1 MAKSKKSAEIETEWT
16 IPTVI
21 SVRIEVPEWATKNVV
36 QLLDQGCT
44 IPFIARYRKEQTGG
58 MEVSKI
64 REVSDLLEELRGVQS
79 KINSVKSS
87 IESMGKMTDALLS
100 ALRNAQTMT
109 EVEDLYVPFKPGNK
123 GSLAERARALGLEP
137 LALQYLEASPNINP
151 EQYINQQEKG
161 LSTVSKIELGVQ
173 HILAD
178 KIHKE
183 KEMMDLIREL
193 AESAD
198 IKLESHQ
205 TSKSAGNDKDTEKSN
220 SKNFKQS
227 DSQKYQNYF
236 DFSLPL
242 QSVKPHQVLA
252 INRGEENKVLVVKVT
267 LPNRISWKI
276 TDHAK
281 KKWMKPQMTDHVRSV
296 VQKSIDDAQ
305 ERLIL
310 PQIIRLVRSN
320 LTKTAEKASIDVF
333 AANLKNLLLT
343 PPIKGLTILAL
354 DPGFKNGCKIAIIS
368 PTGQI
373 LHTDVVYIHSS
384 NANAQQEKAKLMSA
398 IYKFRCD
405 VFAVGNGVACRE
417 TEAYV
422 SDLIKKDKLNMK
434 YSIIDESG
442 ASIYSVS
449 DEAEKELPGMDP
461 SLRGAVSI
469 GRRLLDPLAE
479 LVKIE
484 PKHIGVGQYQHDMPQ
499 AQLKKALDSTVEE
512 CVSFVGVDINTCS
525 KHLLRR
531 VAGLS
536 DKKAQKILELR
547 EKNGPFTCRQ
557 QLMSV
562 TGLGEKSFEQC
573 AGFIRVH
580 NLGDSFEHQ
589 SQDDQ
594 GLVHGRATEV
604 KTEMGEQQKGR
615 KRKAATSKST
625 AKKKKLVSLKP
636 NPLDMT
642 WIHPE
647 SYELTY
653 ILLDRMKLN
662 LSDLGHM
669 MFVDIVRQYLRNT
682 SLKALSE
689 ELESG
694 THTLKLIFD
703 ALVRPL
709 TFDYRE
715 GFEKPLFRSSLSSMN
730 DLKAGKHL
738 TGKVTNVT
746 HFGAFVDIGV
756 GTNGLIHTS
765 QMRLHPS
772 SVKQSVELGDKVE
785 VEVISLD
792 STRNRIGLRLL
803 HFL

>member
-16 IPTVI
+16 VPRVI
-21 SVRIEVPEWATKNVV
+21 SVRIEVPEWVTKNVV
-36 QLLDQGCT
+36 QLLDEGCT

-64 REVSDLLEELRGVQS
+64 RAVSDLLEELRGVQS
-79 KINSVKSS
+79 KINSVKFT
-87 IESMGKMTDALLS
+87 IENMGKLTDALLS

-109 EVEDLYVPFKPGNK
+109 EVEDLYAPFKPGNK

-137 LALQYLEASPNINP
+137 LALQYLEASPYINP
-151 EQYINQQEKG
+151 EQYINQEEKG
-161 LSTVSKIELGVQ
+161 LSTLAKIELGVQ

-205 TSKSAGNDKDTEKSN
+205 TSKSAGKEKDTEKSKN
-220 SKNFKQS
+220 KNFKQN

-242 QSVKPHQVLA
+242 RSVKPHQVLA
-252 INRGEENKVLVVKVT
+252 INRGEENKVLAVNVN

-276 TDHAK
+276 TEHAK

-296 VQKSIDDAQ
+296 VQKSIDDAKD
-305 ERLIL
+305 RLIL

-343 PPIKGLTILAL
+343 PSVKGLTILAM
-354 DPGFKNGCKIAIIS
+354 DPGFKNGCKIAVIS

-373 LHTDVVYIHSS
+373 LHTDVVYILSS
-384 NANAQQEKAKLMSA
+384 NAIAQQEKSKLMSA
-398 IYKFRCD
+398 IFKFRCD

-434 YSIIDESG
+434 YCIIDESG

-536 DKKAQKILELR
+536 DKKAQKILEMR
-547 EKNGPFTCRQ
+547 EKSGPFTCRQ

-562 TGLGEKSFEQC
+562 TGLGGKSFEQC

-580 NLGDSFEHQ
+580 KLVANFEHVHQ
-589 SQDDQ
+589 SQEDQ
-594 GLVHGRATEV
+594 GDEEV
-604 KTEMGEQQKGR
+604 KIDLGEQQKGR
-615 KRKAATSKST
+615 KRKAATTKST
-625 AKKKKLVSLKP
+625 AKKRKLVSLEP

-653 ILLDRMKLN
+653 KLLDKMN
-662 LSDLGHM
+662 LSLTDLGHT
-669 MFVDIVRQYLRNT
+669 MFVDTVKQYLRNT
-682 SLKALSE
+682 SFKALSE

-715 GFEKPLFRSSLSSMN
+715 GFEKPLFRSSLSSM
-730 DLKAGKHL
+730 DELKTGKHL

-765 QMRLHPS
+765 QMRLNS
-772 SVKQSVELGDKVE
+772 SSAKQSVELGDKVE
-785 VEVISLD
+785 VEVISMD
-792 STRNRIGLRLL
+792 SARNRIGLRLV